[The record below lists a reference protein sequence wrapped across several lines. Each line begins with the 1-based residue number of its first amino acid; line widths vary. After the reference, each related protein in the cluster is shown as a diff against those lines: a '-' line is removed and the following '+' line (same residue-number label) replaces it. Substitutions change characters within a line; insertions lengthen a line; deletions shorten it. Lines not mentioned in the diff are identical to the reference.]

1 MRHVYECH
9 LRWADLDSLG
19 HINNVVYVD
28 YLQEARVS
36 LMRAMLGERRDDLAE
51 GVVVVRHEVTYLAPL
66 GFRFEPVSIEC
77 WVTEMRAATFTMAY
91 EVFHEQDDGTRTVYL
106 RATTVLTPYVFALE
120 RPRRLSREEKAAL
133 APYVEEPFGPRT
145 SRIPPL
151 ERRAAHRF
159 PLYVRFSDVDV
170 YRHVN
175 NVKYFEYLQ
184 EARVRQMAALTKGS
198 GFAGLTFVTAQTD
211 VDYRLPIL
219 LRHEPYDVWSAIIG
233 VGNRSMTIESEIA
246 DDDQVLARARVTVV
260 FFDAETQRSAEP
272 PPQVRDLLRSAVAT
286 GHPAAG

>member
-1 MRHVYECH
+1 MRHVYHCH

-36 LMRAMLGERRDDLAE
+36 LMRAVVGDRRDDLAE

-77 WVTEMRAATFTMAY
+77 WVTEIRAATFTMAY
-91 EVFHEQDDGTRTVYL
+91 EVFSEQEDGIRTVYL
-106 RATTVLTPYVFALE
+106 RATTVLTPYVFAHE
-120 RPRRLSREEKAAL
+120 RPRRLSEEEKAAL
-133 APYVEEPFGPRT
+133 APYVEAAPGPAT
-145 SRIPPL
+145 TPIAAL
-151 ERRAAHRF
+151 ERGAAHRF
-159 PLYVRFSDVDV
+159 PLYVRFSDVDI

-184 EARVRQMAALTKGS
+184 EARVRQMAALTQGS
-198 GFAGLTFVTAQTD
+198 GFTGLAFVTAQTD
-211 VDYRLPIL
+211 VDYRRPIL
-219 LRHEPYDVWSAIIG
+219 LRHEPYDVWSAIIA

-246 DDDQVLARARVTVV
+246 DAGQVLARARVTVV
-260 FFDAETQRSAEP
+260 FFDPETQRSAEP
-272 PPQVRDLLRSAVAT
+272 PPEVRALLLSAVVSAPD
-286 GHPAAG
+286 GC